1 MWLWTWDG
9 NQTFNR
15 LRERLWCRL
24 YNRQPISCSSAQSLS
39 AAPVFFSPDSQL
51 IKLLFVTK
59 SVCGNKYWKSSHQIF
74 GQIHNFVKRL
84 RTRTLSG
91 FVEKLLN
98 SDQMNLTASV
108 TIFIQLVFGV
118 TLWTSLTLRQNLKAA
133 VKNQDLIQQKHTRSP
148 SQNQSLLVKISAAEN
163 GFRSPAAEFIPAVG
177 ANNDEVEPKVWE
189 PRIKSNCVFEKVLI
203 FVTFQ
208 TIIRD
213 TLWEKMWYLDKKS
226 VSILTSVFFRIKS
239 WYFMMKLFF

>member
-39 AAPVFFSPDSQL
+39 DAPVFFSPDSQL

-108 TIFIQLVFGV
+108 SIFIQLVFGV

-148 SQNQSLLVKISAAEN
+148 SQNQSLLVSWSQLQKTGS
-163 GFRSPAAEFIPAVG
+163 GLQQLSSSQRSEQTTT
-177 ANNDEVEPKVWE
+177 
-189 PRIKSNCVFEKVLI
+189 RSSQKSESQEWSPTVFL
-203 FVTFQ
+203 
-208 TIIRD
+208 
-213 TLWEKMWYLDKKS
+213 KKS
-226 VSILTSVFFRIKS
+226 
-239 WYFMMKLFF
+239 